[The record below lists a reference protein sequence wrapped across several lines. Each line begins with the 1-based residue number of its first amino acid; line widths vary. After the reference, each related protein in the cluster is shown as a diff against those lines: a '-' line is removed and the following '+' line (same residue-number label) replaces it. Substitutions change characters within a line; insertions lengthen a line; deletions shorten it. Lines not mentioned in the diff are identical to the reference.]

1 MAQSEKMKRTNSFV
15 LFGRAFKNAKN
26 DFWVSIQVLFFIT
39 IGLAFIFWWVEG
51 IAQPDVYGGISG
63 LFQSFVWAFTRY
75 IGDPGKFAG
84 SGPVTLAGRW
94 IDTAIGILKIL
105 IFAVPAGLVANGF
118 RKAME
123 DDKRQQKLRD
133 LNEKL
138 HHAFRRVQNPHTLY
152 KVVPVKKSIV
162 TIQANQRI
170 DTKDVLDAV
179 DFSKDMRLRNMA
191 STYSMNEE
199 PQDRLV
205 VELFPL
211 TKDNPYG
218 CFIDR
223 KSNVTIVSTSSVQE
237 MGTGHFAYYLALYG
251 DFNYISKEIEVN
263 PDEPV
268 SYYNIEKDQIETLS
282 DKDGNKPLKQF
293 LDDIQKLATND
304 NHWVIFILSTSK
316 TCPTQLHFIHRL
328 SEKIGTTPTT
338 VVKEEQFMQM
348 YQEVE
353 QMLTNTDYPL
363 TDADQYEPL
372 SSDLD
377 EYFRP
382 AGPKNIATRLGGGTK
397 LNAFT
402 IRAAWKLTARDNRS
416 VSIARRL
423 AEIMAN
429 HFSDKPFKENKELWK
444 KSGEGF
450 LKKEEENNTRK

>member
-1 MAQSEKMKRTNSFV
+1 MKRTNSFI

-26 DFWVSIQVLFFIT
+26 DFWVSIQVLFFVS
-39 IGLAFIFWWVEG
+39 IGLALLFWWVEG
-51 IAQPDVYGGISG
+51 IVQPDEYGGISG
-63 LFQSFVWAFTRY
+63 LFQSFIWAFTRY
-75 IGDPGKFAG
+75 IGDPGHFAG
-84 SGPVTLAGRW
+84 SGPVTLVGRW
-94 IDTAIGILKIL
+94 IDTVIGILKIL

-118 RKAME
+118 RKAMD
-123 DDKRQQKLRD
+123 DDKRQQKLIE

-162 TIQANQRI
+162 TIQADQRI
-170 DTKDVLDAV
+170 DTKDILDAV

-205 VELFPL
+205 LELFPL
-211 TKDNPYG
+211 TENNPYG
-218 CFIDR
+218 CFINR
-223 KSNVTIVSTSSVQE
+223 ESNITIVSTSSVQE

-251 DFNYISKEIEVN
+251 GFNYISKEIEVN

-268 SYYNIEKDQIETLS
+268 SYYHLDENQIEGLKDENGKQPLNTFLEDIRSLANS
-282 DKDGNKPLKQF
+282 DK
-293 LDDIQKLATND
+293 
-304 NHWVIFILSTSK
+304 HWVIFILSTSK
-316 TCPTQLHFIHRL
+316 TCPTQLHFIHNL
-328 SEKIGTTPTT
+328 SKKLGTTPTT

-353 QMLTNTDYPL
+353 QMLANTDYPL
-363 TDADQYEPL
+363 STDADQYESL

-382 AGPKNIATRLGGGTK
+382 AGPKNIATHLGGGTK

-402 IRAAWKLTARDNRS
+402 LRVAWKLTARDNRS
-416 VSIARRL
+416 VSIARQL

-429 HFSDKPFKENKELWK
+429 HLCDKPFEEHKDLWK
-444 KSGEGF
+444 QSGEGYMINEK
-450 LKKEEENNTRK
+450 LNALNQ

>member
-1 MAQSEKMKRTNSFV
+1 MKRTNSFI

-39 IGLAFIFWWVEG
+39 MGLAFIFWWVEG
-51 IAQPDVYGGISG
+51 FAQPDLYGGFCG

-75 IGDPGKFAG
+75 IGDPGHFAG
-84 SGPVTLAGRW
+84 SGPITLAGRW

-123 DDKRQQKLRD
+123 DDKRQHKLIA
-133 LNEKL
+133 LSEKI
-138 HHAFRRVQNPHTLY
+138 HHSFRRVQNPHTLY

-162 TIQANQRI
+162 TIQADQRI

-179 DFSKDMRLRNMA
+179 DFSNDLRLRNMA

-205 VELFPL
+205 LELFPL

-218 CFIDR
+218 CFINR
-223 KSNVTIVSTSSVQE
+223 ESNITIVSTSSVQE

-251 DFNYISKEIEVN
+251 GFNYISKEIEVN
-263 PDEPV
+263 PDEPI
-268 SYYNIEKDQIETLS
+268 SYYNLDENQIEGLKDKNGKQPLNQFLKDIRSLADS
-282 DKDGNKPLKQF
+282 DK
-293 LDDIQKLATND
+293 
-304 NHWVIFILSTSK
+304 HWVIFILSTSK
-316 TCPTQLHFIHRL
+316 TCPTQLHFIHNL
-328 SEKIGTTPTT
+328 SKKVGTTPTT

-348 YQEVE
+348 YQEVD
-353 QMLTNTDYPL
+353 QMLANTDYPL
-363 TDADQYEPL
+363 SADADQYEPL

-382 AGPKNIATRLGGGTK
+382 AGPKNIATHLGGGTK

-402 IRAAWKLTARDNRS
+402 LRVAWKLTARDNRS
-416 VSIARRL
+416 VPIARRL

-429 HFSDKPFKENKELWK
+429 HLGEKPFEEHKELWK

-450 LKKEEENNTRK
+450 FEKEDKDNTQK

>member
-1 MAQSEKMKRTNSFV
+1 MKNTNSFV

-26 DFWVSIQVLFFIT
+26 DFWVSIQVLLIT
-39 IGLAFIFWWVEG
+39 TFVLALVFYFVEHT
-51 IAQPDVYGGISG
+51 AQPEEYKNPWDA
-63 LFQSFVWAFTRY
+63 FVWAITRY
-75 IGDPGKFAG
+75 IGDPGHFAG
-84 SGPVTLAGRW
+84 QGPITLTGRY
-94 IDTAIGILKIL
+94 IDTIIGILKIL

-118 RKAME
+118 RKAMD
-123 DDKRQQKLRD
+123 DDKRQRKLMD
-133 LNEKL
+133 LSEKL

-162 TIQANQRI
+162 TIQADQRI
-170 DTKDVLDAV
+170 DTKDILDAV

-211 TKDNPYG
+211 TEGNSYG
-218 CFIDR
+218 CFINR
-223 KSNVTIVSTSSVQE
+223 QSNVTIVSTSSVQE

-251 DFNYISKEIEVN
+251 GFNYISKEIEVN

-268 SYYNIEKDQIETLS
+268 SYYNIEQDQVETLK
-282 DKDGNKPLKQF
+282 DKNGNKPFKQF
-293 LDDIQKLATND
+293 LDDIRQLANSD
-304 NHWVIFILSTSK
+304 KHWLIFILSTSK
-316 TCPTQLHFIHRL
+316 TCPTQLHFIH
-328 SEKIGTTPTT
+328 KFNKKTGNVPTS
-338 VVKEEQFMQM
+338 VVKEEQFVQM

-353 QMLTNTDYPL
+353 LMLSNTDYPL
-363 TDADQYEPL
+363 SSDADQYEPL

-382 AGPKNIATRLGGGTK
+382 AGPKNIATYLEGGTK

-402 IRAAWKLTARDNRS
+402 LRVAWKLTARDNRS
-416 VSIARRL
+416 VAVARRL

-429 HFSDKPFKENKELWK
+429 HLSDKPFEEQKELWK
-444 KSGEGF
+444 KSGEGYF
-450 LKKEEENNTRK
+450 VN